1 MTRKWCKDTVCESFE
16 MKNYQI
22 SEPKISYREY
32 LKIHTVQWPVCAM
45 TWTLVLHVFAKD
57 RQFLSSTTTL
67 DVKIVSKCIPVFPSS
82 SYSSF

>member
-32 LKIHTVQWPVCAM
+32 LKIHTMLYEV
-45 TWTLVLHVFAKD
+45 LVEWIAK
-57 RQFLSSTTTL
+57 QSIA
-67 DVKIVSKCIPVFPSS
+67 KIIIF
-82 SYSSF
+82 